1 MTGPLARL
9 SNARAGRLARQFG
22 AFGVV
27 GVIGLAVDV
36 AVLYA
41 VLHGLALHAYGD
53 AGFLA
58 ARVPSFFAAATAT
71 WALNRAFT
79 FRTARRDP
87 LHRQWAK
94 FIAANSVG
102 GVVNYAAYAGC
113 IAYGALFTAHPAL
126 AVAVGSLAGMLFNFT
141 ASKLLVFRE
150 A

>member
-1 MTGPLARL
+1 MSGITARL
-9 SNARAGRLARQFG
+9 LAGPAGRLVRQVG

-27 GVIGLAVDV
+27 GVVGLAVDV

-41 VLHGLALHAYGD
+41 ALHGLGLDAHGD

-58 ARVPSFFAAATAT
+58 ARVPSFLAAVTTT

-79 FRTARRDP
+79 FRTARHEP

-94 FIAANSVG
+94 FFAANSIG

-113 IAYGALFTAHPAL
+113 IAYGAAFTAHPVL
-126 AVAVGSLAGMLFNFT
+126 AVAVGSLAGMVFNFT
-141 ASKLLVFRE
+141 ASKFLVFRE